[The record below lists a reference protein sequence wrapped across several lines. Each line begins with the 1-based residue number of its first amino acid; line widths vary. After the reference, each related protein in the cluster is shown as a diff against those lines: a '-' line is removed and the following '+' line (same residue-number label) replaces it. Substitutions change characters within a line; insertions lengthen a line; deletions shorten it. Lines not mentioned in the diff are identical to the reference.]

1 MVYNVSQLLMD
12 PTGSTRSFVL
22 EEPLPG
28 PGGGPDGD
36 AAVSGIVKLLRTH
49 QGLLLTG
56 SLQAQAASVCSRCLG
71 EFRRQTTLEL
81 EEEGFATIDPV
92 TGRRMHPP
100 EESEGVLHIDARQ
113 QLDLTEVLRQYLLA
127 EEPLKLLCR
136 PDCSGLCPQCGA
148 NLNQESCPCSGGPI
162 DPRWGALAAL
172 LPNNNQ
178 G

>member
-22 EEPLPG
+22 DEPLP
-28 PGGGPDGD
+28 PGGADSAGAGS
-36 AAVSGIVKLLRTH
+36 VSGTVKLLRTH

-56 SLQAQAASVCSRCLG
+56 RLQAQAASVCSRCLG
-71 EFRRQTTLEL
+71 EFPRQTTLEL

-92 TGRRMHPP
+92 SGRRMHPP

-113 QLDLTEVLRQYLLA
+113 QLDLTEVLRQYLVA
-127 EEPLKLLCR
+127 DEPLKLLCR
-136 PDCSGLCPQCGA
+136 PDCSGLCQQCGA
-148 NLNQESCPCSGGPI
+148 NLNQASCPCAAGPI

-172 LPNNNQ
+172 LPANP